1 MVRISGLKV
10 YHGWYI
16 SLYYN
21 KNAYCNLDYLWYYKK
36 VVFVE
41 KFDIFLFFNI
51 LIIWI
56 IAICTSTWPW
66 ICTIFCNDET
76 QWRTAICSG
85 SFQFQVEK
93 EIITMRIEYN
103 PMFTL
108 IKQRH
113 LTLGQVASMAGISRA
128 TLNRI
133 YASNKAKDDS
143 YRPSFFVIV
152 RLCKCLHCRVDDV
165 FTIEEA
171 EVVSWME
178 C

>member
-1 MVRISGLKV
+1 
-10 YHGWYI
+10 
-16 SLYYN
+16 
-21 KNAYCNLDYLWYYKK
+21 
-36 VVFVE
+36 
-41 KFDIFLFFNI
+41 
-51 LIIWI
+51 
-56 IAICTSTWPW
+56 
-66 ICTIFCNDET
+66 
-76 QWRTAICSG
+76 
-85 SFQFQVEK
+85 
-93 EIITMRIEYN
+93 MRIEYN

-108 IKQRH
+108 IKQRC

-171 EVVSWME
+171 EVVS
-178 C
+178 